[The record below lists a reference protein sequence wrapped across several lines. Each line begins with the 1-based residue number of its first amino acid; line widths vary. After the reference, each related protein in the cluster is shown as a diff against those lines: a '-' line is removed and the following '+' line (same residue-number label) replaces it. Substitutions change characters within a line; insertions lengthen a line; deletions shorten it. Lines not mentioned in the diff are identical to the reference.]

1 MKVIQAEER
10 FVVRKGIVIGGAHIK
25 RPPAMSEDAEQVQ
38 RLLLNH
44 HRVTFGG
51 AMRPNRLT
59 PLRRPNVIPTHSG
72 LLARL
77 WNWLRS
83 GFK

>member
-1 MKVIQAEER
+1 MKVILAEER
-10 FVVRKGIVIGGAHIK
+10 IIQTKRGIVIGGAYIR
-25 RPPAMSEDAEQVQ
+25 RPPHMSEDAEQVQ

-72 LLARL
+72 LLARFL
-77 WNWLRS
+77 RWLR
-83 GFK
+83 GGK